1 MAWLA
6 TAFYIPLII
15 ALGFRVPR
23 TSTFWGTLGEV
34 ILFIVLACLVSAF
47 VFTQFR
53 LRQLAADEIVALTR
67 LVNDFCKNADNP
79 DFEPT
84 DVEIVEGRYWP
95 EFVQKEIND
104 AKGKGRLIFDKWG
117 TDVVSYLAIGVST
130 IIALVLALAVK

>member
-23 TSTFWGTLGEV
+23 ASIFWETLVEV
-34 ILFIVLACLVSAF
+34 ISFILLACLVSAF

-53 LRQLAADEIVALTR
+53 LRQIAADEIVALTR

-79 DFEPT
+79 DFEPI

-95 EFVQKEIND
+95 GFVQKEIND

-117 TDVVSYLAIGVST
+117 TDVVSYVAIGVST